1 MLVTRRPQADVKLQ
15 DRLDP
20 DFWHPDYERVLDE
33 CVLPLVPL
41 GEFLTL
47 ITYGPIVTG
56 QGLSGSAD
64 GQFDLGLGSAQS
76 IPVVDQGQVG
86 DCGVD
91 LRSARRVPEG
101 SAWDHPR
108 ARLQSGDIVFPR
120 SGVGSVARNRVA
132 LFLQRG
138 PALVGSF
145 VDRLQLTG
153 IDSVYVL
160 LCLRSELVWSQI
172 HRITN
177 GVGTPNISFDEIRSL
192 QIPWLPEGPGKTGNL
207 PTTQQDFRQA
217 FLRQVHPLHLRY
229 LEGDSEAHT
238 QAAEALSSIL
248 RALNS
253 LTFGHCDR
261 NATG

>member
-1 MLVTRRPQADVKLQ
+1 MLVTHRPQSDPKLRG
-15 DRLDP
+15 RLDP

-33 CVLPLVPL
+33 CVLPLVSL

-56 QGLSGSAD
+56 REPSASAG
-64 GQFDLGLGSAQS
+64 GQLDLGFGGAED

-91 LRSARRVPEG
+91 LRGARRVPEG
-101 SAWDHPR
+101 SPWDHPR
-108 ARLQSGDIVFPR
+108 ARLQCGDIVFPR

-132 LFLQRG
+132 VFLQRG

-153 IDSVYVL
+153 IDPVYVL

-192 QIPWLPEGPGKTGNL
+192 RIPWLPEGPGGTVGT

-217 FLRQVHPLHLRY
+217 FLQQVHPLHLRY
-229 LEGDSEAHT
+229 LEGDVEAQT
-238 QAAEALSSIL
+238 QASEALSSVL

-253 LTFGHCDR
+253 LVFGRRDR
-261 NATG
+261 KMAD